1 MPDNLANVTHLAK
14 FFVKGRMSVWRCLAR
29 LEVFPPFVAVVTL
42 WRQLLHVIFCGSI
55 IFPSSSP
62 SNPKYLQ
69 ILLLHLPVL
78 SRSGR
83 GANVNVTAA
92 AADILAVALTDMG
105 AAILL
110 HFSSNSSSGWR
121 RRSMKSRE
129 IWSSAPNS
137 ILGLSR
143 YFRYLDTIEIS
154 AKPVS

>member
-1 MPDNLANVTHLAK
+1 
-14 FFVKGRMSVWRCLAR
+14 MSALAR
-29 LEVFPPFVAVVTL
+29 LKVFPPFVAVVTL

-62 SNPKYLQ
+62 KYFQ
-69 ILLLHLPVL
+69 ILLLHLHVL

>member
-1 MPDNLANVTHLAK
+1 MPDNLAKVTHLAT
-14 FFVKGRMSVWRCLAR
+14 FFVKDRMSAWRCLAR
-29 LEVFPPFVAVVTL
+29 LKVFPPFVAVVTL

-83 GANVNVTAA
+83 GANVNVKAA
-92 AADILAVALTDMG
+92 AAVILAFALA
-105 AAILL
+105 AAILM
-110 HFSSNSSSGWR
+110 HFSSTRAWWEEHEISWDLVY
-121 RRSMKSRE
+121 RSKLIS
-129 IWSSAPNS
+129 S

-143 YFRYLDTIEIS
+143 YFRYLDTTEIS
-154 AKPVS
+154 ANLVS